1 MRIGVKLGGT
11 SQDRGPW
18 LVLLFILLAVS
29 IPTACVLWFTNQTIS
44 IQRETARQK
53 LIEAYRSQL
62 ALVRDRLDAY
72 WEKRRTELDL
82 LVGSG
87 AAPAVFARAV
97 RTGVAD
103 AVICLNSDGSVAY
116 PSFRIRMAA
125 DPAEHRREW
134 IEARALENRGDALG
148 AATAYGRIAEE
159 ENDSSLKARAV
170 QAQVRCLL
178 RAGQRQAAIRVIR
191 ERFTNGPAAGGTDLQ
206 GRLISADEH
215 LLALHLMKPSD
226 PGYMGTARRLRD
238 LLADHSGPLLPSS
251 QRLFLVS
258 ELRVLRLGPEFDNV
272 PTFNAERLSAD
283 FLAADR
289 ARPDDRALGASAVP
303 GVWTMA
309 SPSGRLIALFRSE
322 RLIAVMGH
330 FLNERNASPVTA
342 FSVLPPGARSHAGE
356 TILAGPMLRGWRIA
370 LSLNES
376 APFQDVLRRQTIS
389 YIWAAF
395 LAIAILAVA
404 GILAGQAIRRQMR
417 LAQMKTDLVATVSH
431 ELKTP
436 VSSMRLLV
444 DTLLDDPVLDPRKTR
459 EYLELIA
466 RENVRL
472 SQLIANF
479 LAFSRMERN
488 KYAFEFTSV
497 RVEDVVRAAVAA
509 AGERF
514 EEPDCKL
521 LVEVAPHLPEIR
533 ADEGALVTALVN
545 LLDNAYKYTP
555 GEKRIALRA
564 FRENGSVCFE
574 VNDNGVGIAP
584 RDIKKIFH
592 RFYQADRRLSRNGG
606 GCGLGLAIVRF
617 LVEAH
622 GGTVRVSSQPGKGS
636 TFTVALGTPA

>member
-1 MRIGVKLGGT
+1 MRIGAKLGGA
-11 SQDRGPW
+11 SQGRGPW
-18 LVLLFILLAVS
+18 LVLLFVLLAVL
-29 IPTACVLWFTNQTIS
+29 IPTACVLWFTNQTIN

-82 LVGSG
+82 LAANG
-87 AAPAVFARAV
+87 APPAIVAHAV
-97 RTGVAD
+97 KTGVAD

-134 IEARALENRGDALG
+134 IEARAIENRGDAPG
-148 AATAYGRIAEE
+148 AAKAYERIAET
-159 ENDSSLKARAV
+159 ENEPSLKARTL
-170 QAQVRCLL
+170 QAQVRCLV

-191 ERFTNGPAAGGTDLQ
+191 EWFTNGPAVGGTDLQ
-206 GRLISADEH
+206 GGLISADEH

-226 PGYMGTARRLRD
+226 PGYMETARRLRD
-238 LLADHSGPLLPSS
+238 LLTGYSGPLLPSS
-251 QRLFLVS
+251 QRLFLIS
-258 ELRVLRLGPEFDNV
+258 ELRALRLGPEFDNV
-272 PTFNAERLSAD
+272 PAFNAERLAAD

-289 ARPDDRALGASAVP
+289 ARPDDRVLSISAVP

-309 SPSGRLIALFRSE
+309 SPAGRLIALFRSE
-322 RLIAVMGH
+322 TLIAAMGR
-330 FLNERNASPVTA
+330 FLNERNASPVAA
-342 FSVLPPGARSHAGE
+342 FSVLPPDARSHAGE
-356 TILAGPMLRGWRIA
+356 TIPAGPMLPGWRIA
-370 LSLNES
+370 LSLNEG
-376 APFQDVLRRQTIS
+376 APFQDVLRRQNIA

-395 LAIAILAVA
+395 LAIATLAVA
-404 GILAGQAIRRQMR
+404 GILAGQALRRQMR
-417 LAQMKTDLVATVSH
+417 LAQMRTDLVATVSH

-444 DTLLDDPVLDPRKTR
+444 DTLLDDPEFDPRKTR

-488 KYAFEFTSV
+488 KYAFEFTSA
-497 RVEDVVRAAVAA
+497 RVEDVVRAAVET

-514 EEPDCKL
+514 EEQDCKL
-521 LVEVAPHLPEIR
+521 LIEVAPHLPEIR

-555 GEKRIALRA
+555 GEKHIALRA
-564 FRENGSVCFE
+564 FNGNGSVCFE
-574 VNDNGVGIAP
+574 VSDNGVGISP
-584 RDIKKIFH
+584 RDVKKISVSST
-592 RFYQADRRLSRNGG
+592 RRTGACRAPAAAAGWGSPS
-606 GCGLGLAIVRF
+606 CGSWWRRTAAPCACRASPAK
-617 LVEAH
+617 EAH
-622 GGTVRVSSQPGKGS
+622 SP
-636 TFTVALGTPA
+636 